1 MLQVV
6 HATSSTG
13 IATSSSSYQDIITAN
28 TTPNSTSNKIY
39 IATSVQIRKDSSAV
53 SNQSAGLRLLEIVQN

>member
-13 IATSSSSYQDIITAN
+13 IATSSSSYQDINTLNIT
-28 TTPNSTSNKIY
+28 PSSTSNKIY
-39 IATSVQIRKDSSAV
+39 IATSVQIRKDS
-53 SNQSAGLRLLEIVQN
+53 